1 MPTEAKGNDPVP
13 VSVVVVLSLLL
24 LLYTIE
30 MLNVQSGTMFE
41 TKQKLRTFAYIW
53 NKSNMMLNV
62 STSVST
68 SVIIYIIYNR
78 RLTVKSKLW
87 QIKDVSK
94 S

>member
-41 TKQKLRTFAYIW
+41 TKQKLRTFAYI
-53 NKSNMMLNV
+53 
-62 STSVST
+62 
-68 SVIIYIIYNR
+68 
-78 RLTVKSKLW
+78 
-87 QIKDVSK
+87 
-94 S
+94 